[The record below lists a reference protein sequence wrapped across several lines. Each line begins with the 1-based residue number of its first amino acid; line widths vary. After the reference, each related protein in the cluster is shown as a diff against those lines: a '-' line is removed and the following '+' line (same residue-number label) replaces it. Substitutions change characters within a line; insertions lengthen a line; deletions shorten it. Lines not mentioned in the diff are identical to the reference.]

1 MVIELKGNVQHYNRY
16 SVHSFSELFLKSFK
30 SLKASSRPQS
40 TITYTQYVMDTNKM
54 SLKLNTHRS
63 LWNALGN
70 P

>member
-1 MVIELKGNVQHYNRY
+1 MAMFSTTTDTLSTV
-16 SVHSFSELFLKSFK
+16 SVSYFL
-30 SLKASSRPQS
+30 SLSRPQS
-40 TITYTQYVMDTNKM
+40 TTIYTQYVMDTNKM